1 MSPKP
6 IPADELIRRAAADAL
21 RVIEHT
27 TDNKER
33 AFASRAAY
41 AVVADLS
48 KDLARHY
55 RNAALDMKERST
67 NAAVAAKLG
76 VSLHRLHLML
86 SKARSERNP
95 EVVAEE
101 TSNVIEPF

>member
-6 IPADELIRRAAADAL
+6 TPAEELIRRASNDTLQALERIADP
-21 RVIEHT
+21 E
-27 TDNKER
+27 ER
-33 AFASRAAY
+33 ALAARAAY
-41 AVVADLS
+41 GVVAELS

-55 RNAALDMKERST
+55 RGAALAMKERST

-86 SKARSERNP
+86 SRARAERDGADDTASADT
-95 EVVAEE
+95 ELG
-101 TSNVIEPF
+101 